1 MKSHKFT
8 KCLLL
13 AIAASGMQTNAQ
25 TALADSTESSP
36 QPVIGITD
44 PTTIKNLAAA
54 AYVWSLP
61 AEYTYRFS
69 KYNELVTAPANTLKY
84 FSDPALWNNAATNA
98 GNPSAL
104 YIYGT
109 FDLTLQ
115 DLVFTIPATDKTFS
129 LFAFYDNFTNTIANP
144 GTRTT
149 PSSVAT
155 TYLLVGPNSE
165 YADKKNVRLKGFN
178 YKVIASDTY
187 RAQLLARIGV
197 NALAPASNP
206 DSVSQVRENVM
217 EMVTLNTLEQFQQN
231 HNQSVFPATYEAPTP
246 TPEQLTQAQ
255 QWQND
260 PSDAI
265 KFFTQAGESLKENPL
280 PTRDTGLSGTLL
292 KKLPTYIIPQPNAN
306 NIYFAASSGQ
316 QSTLALFKPIGLTQ
330 KGFTIP
336 SNWGDV
342 QLQAFQQGFELGE
355 QKIASLMSVPATAAT
370 NYWSYSNNGA
380 GIYPNTNQ
388 GYDTRAIYTRSGGIA
403 NLPIDATYAQLRSND
418 GDTPLN
424 GNNTYS
430 ITFKNPVANDT
441 NLPAV
446 GILPPLATD
455 NNGNALG
462 NWSLSIYQP
471 DTSQAAAPFISQAS
485 VLNTAYSSAT
495 TPVISVNA
503 STDTMTVAAPD
514 DGSVLTAS
522 TPILF
527 GTNASQYGLEPGI
540 PYYIANNP
548 TTDGTNLSIQVTKQ
562 WIQNLSSAGVPIQF
576 SGKPGS
582 IVDLTTGV
590 DSLSYGS
597 IKPVSQ
603 LGSAQIT
610 SQQLA
615 TNADGSYTLWL
626 SPTLPNG
633 VAPTNWIPTPSTEYL
648 QSIYGTGQ
656 PLSTKIAPSLR
667 IYMPTPGDQPPSIL
681 PCPASANPACPLSA
695 SYMIPPLVK
704 VSTQ

>member
-1 MKSHKFT
+1 MKPYNVPKY
-8 KCLLL
+8 LLL
-13 AIAASGMQTNAQ
+13 AIAASGMQTNSQAV
-25 TALADSTESSP
+25 LADSKESIT
-36 QPVIGITD
+36 QPAMDITD

-54 AYVWSLP
+54 AYIWSLP

-69 KYNELVTAPANTLKY
+69 NYNELLSAPVNTLKY
-84 FSDPALWNNAATNA
+84 FSDPALWNNAATNS

-104 YIYGT
+104 YIYGA
-109 FDLTLQ
+109 FDLTHQ

-155 TYLLVGPNSE
+155 TYLLVGPNSK
-165 YADKKNVRLKGFN
+165 YADKKNVRIKGFN
-178 YKVIASDTY
+178 YKVIASDTN

-206 DSVSQVRENVM
+206 DSVSQVYKNVM
-217 EMVTLNTLEQFQQN
+217 EMITLNTLEQFQQN
-231 HNQSVFPATYEAPTP
+231 HNQPVLPVTYEAPTP
-246 TPEQLTQAQ
+246 TPAQLTQAQ

-265 KFFTQAGESLKENPL
+265 QFFTQAGESLKANPL

-292 KKLPTYIIPQPNAN
+292 KNLPTYIIPQPNAN
-306 NIYFAASSGQ
+306 NIYFPSSTGQ
-316 QSTLALFKPIGLTQ
+316 QSTLALFKSIGLTQ

-355 QKIASLMSVPATAAT
+355 QKIASLMSAPATAAT
-370 NYWSYSNNGA
+370 NYWSYSNDGA

-388 GYDTRAIYTRSGGIA
+388 GYETRAIYTRVGGIA

-418 GDTPLN
+418 GVTSLD
-424 GNNTYS
+424 GNNTYR

-446 GILPPLATD
+446 GIQPPLATD
-455 NNGNALG
+455 NNGNTLG
-462 NWSLSIYQP
+462 YWSLSIYQP
-471 DTSQAAAPFISQAS
+471 DTSQAAAPYISQAS

-503 STDTMTVAAPD
+503 SADTVTVAAPD
-514 DGSVLTAS
+514 DGSVVTAS

-527 GTNASQYGLEPGI
+527 GTNASQYGLEPGV

-548 TTDGTNLSIQVTKQ
+548 TADGANLSIQVTKQ
-562 WIQNLSSAGVPIQF
+562 WIQNLSSTGVPIQF

-590 DSLSYGS
+590 DSLSYGL

-615 TNADGSYTLWL
+615 TDPDGSYTLWF
-626 SPTLPNG
+626 SPKLPNG
-633 VAPTNWIPTPSTEYL
+633 VAATNWIPTPSTEYL
-648 QSIYGTGQ
+648 QSIYGTDQ
-656 PLSTKIAPSLR
+656 PLSTKISLSLR
-667 IYMPTPGDQPPSIL
+667 IYIPTPGDQPPSIL
-681 PCPASANPACPLSA
+681 PCPASANPSCPLSA
-695 SYMIPPLVK
+695 SYIIPPLVK
-704 VSTQ
+704 VSAQ